1 MIKIRLTSTF
11 TVNTPEETNNRNI
24 AISNAP
30 LETDII
36 QKQQQSQKIP
46 LSTPMNIGRP
56 AQLNAT
62 DTVRQLSLANMHF
75 DCLQLDV
82 HLARRSSMS
91 GQFNL
96 VSRPRSPH
104 LNEFANAPL
113 TLNLPSHK
121 CTGRSIHGP

>member
-46 LSTPMNIGRP
+46 LSTPINFCRP
-56 AQLNAT
+56 AQLYAT
-62 DTVRQLSLANMHF
+62 DTVRQLSF
-75 DCLQLDV
+75 RDKKKPV
-82 HLARRSSMS
+82 
-91 GQFNL
+91 
-96 VSRPRSPH
+96 
-104 LNEFANAPL
+104 
-113 TLNLPSHK
+113 
-121 CTGRSIHGP
+121 I